1 MSGAPQADDDLIAR
15 TATGDRAAFAA
26 LVERHG
32 RAVLT
37 IGRALGRNEADAQ
50 DIAQE
55 TFLSALRAASTYRP
69 GVASVRSW
77 LFAIARNAGR
87 RTFTRRNGREILSDT
102 LDDEGPLLDL
112 GIAAGWGTEATD
124 STLERYEDLEELAR
138 AIASLSVDDREIL
151 VLRDIEALSGEETA
165 EVLGLATAAMKSR
178 LHRARLRLMA
188 ALRASEGGIVA
199 NERDVGGIACSA
211 VLERLGEYVDREL
224 PASEVAKVDA
234 HLRGCTVCERFGGR
248 YGRTVHAARTR
259 LGAEHAID
267 DATLERV
274 RTALGLA

>member
-1 MSGAPQADDDLIAR
+1 MLGPDQDDDLIAR
-15 TATGDRAAFAA
+15 AAGGDPAAFGT

-37 IGRALGRNEADAQ
+37 IGRAIARTEADAQ

-55 TFLSALRAASTYRP
+55 TFLAALRSASTYRP

-87 RTFTRRNGREILSDT
+87 RTRRTDREVPSET
-102 LDDEGPLLDL
+102 LDEGLLDL
-112 GIAAGWGTEATD
+112 GIAAGWGGDPAD
-124 STLERYEDLEELAR
+124 GRLERVESLEDVAR

-151 VLRDIEALSGEETA
+151 VLRDIEGLSGEETA
-165 EVLGLATAAMKSR
+165 EVIGVAAAAMKSR

-188 ALRASEGGIVA
+188 ALRASEGGVVE
-199 NERDVGGIACSA
+199 NERDVGGLTCSA

-224 PASEVAKVDA
+224 SAGEVARVEE
-234 HLRGCTVCERFGGR
+234 HLRGCGVCERFGGR
-248 YGRTVHAARTR
+248 YARTVHTAREK
-259 LGAEHAID
+259 LGAPHTID
-267 DATLERV
+267 DATFERV
-274 RTALGLA
+274 RTALGIR

>member
-1 MSGAPQADDDLIAR
+1 MSGAAQADDDLIAR
-15 TATGDRAAFAA
+15 AAAGVRAAFGA

-32 RAVLT
+32 RAVLS

-69 GVASVRSW
+69 GIASVRSW

-87 RTFTRRNGREILSDT
+87 RTRRAEREIPSDT
-102 LDDEGPLLDL
+102 LDEGPLLDL
-112 GIAAGWGTEATD
+112 GIAAGWGSEATN
-124 STLERYEDLEELAR
+124 SALERVESLEDLAR

-165 EVLGLATAAMKSR
+165 AVLGLATAAMKSR

-211 VLERLGEYVDREL
+211 VLERLGEYVDHEL
-224 PASEVAKVDA
+224 PVSEIAKVEA

-248 YGRTVHAARTR
+248 YGRTVHAARER
-259 LGAEHAID
+259 LGVEHAVD

-274 RTALGLA
+274 RAALGLG

>member
-1 MSGAPQADDDLIAR
+1 MSGSHEVDDVLIAR
-15 TATGDRAAFAA
+15 AAGGDRAAFGT

-37 IGRALGRNEADAQ
+37 VGRALARSEVDAQ

-87 RTFTRRNGREILSDT
+87 RSRRLDREVPTDT
-102 LDDEGPLLDL
+102 LDDGPLLGL
-112 GIAAGWGTEATD
+112 GIAAGWGEEPAGD
-124 STLERYEDLEELAR
+124 ALARSESVEDIAR
-138 AIASLSVDDREIL
+138 AIATLSVDEREIL
-151 VLRDIEALSGEETA
+151 VLRDVESLSGEETA
-165 EVLGLATAAMKSR
+165 KVLGLSLAAMKSR

-199 NERDVGGIACSA
+199 NERDVGGLTCSA
-211 VLERLGEYVDREL
+211 VLELGN
-224 PASEVAKVDA
+224 VAA
-234 HLRGCTVCERFGGR
+234 
-248 YGRTVHAARTR
+248 
-259 LGAEHAID
+259 
-267 DATLERV
+267 
-274 RTALGLA
+274 

>member
-1 MSGAPQADDDLIAR
+1 MSGSHEVDDVLIAR
-15 TATGDRAAFAA
+15 AAEGDRAAFGT

-37 IGRALGRNEADAQ
+37 VGRALARSEVDAQ
-50 DIAQE
+50 DIVQE

-69 GVASVRSW
+69 GIASVRSW

-87 RTFTRRNGREILSDT
+87 RSRRLEREVPTDT
-102 LDDEGPLLDL
+102 LDEGPLLGL
-112 GIAAGWGTEATD
+112 GIAAGWGEEPAGE
-124 STLERYEDLEELAR
+124 SLARSESVEDIAR
-138 AIASLSVDDREIL
+138 AIATLSVDEREIL
-151 VLRDIEALSGEETA
+151 VLRDVESLSGEETA
-165 EVLGLATAAMKSR
+165 KVLGLSLAAMKSR

-199 NERDVGGIACSA
+199 NERDVGGLTCSA

-224 PASEVAKVDA
+224 AAPEVARVEA

-248 YGRTVHAARTR
+248 YGRTVHAARER
-259 LGAEHAID
+259 LGAEHAVD
-267 DATLERV
+267 DATFERV
-274 RTALGLA
+274 RAALGLGR

>member
-1 MSGAPQADDDLIAR
+1 MLGPDQDQDDDLIAR
-15 TATGDRAAFAA
+15 AAGGDPAAFGT

-37 IGRALGRNEADAQ
+37 IGRAIARTEADAQ

-55 TFLSALRAASTYRP
+55 TFLAALRSASTYRP

-87 RTFTRRNGREILSDT
+87 RTRRTDREVPSET
-102 LDDEGPLLDL
+102 LDEGLLDL
-112 GIAAGWGTEATD
+112 GIAAGWGGDPAD
-124 STLERYEDLEELAR
+124 GRLERVESLEDVAR

-151 VLRDIEALSGEETA
+151 VLRDIEGLSGEETA
-165 EVLGLATAAMKSR
+165 EVIGVAAAAMKSR

-188 ALRASEGGIVA
+188 ALRASEGGVVE
-199 NERDVGGIACSA
+199 NERDVGGLTCSA

-224 PASEVAKVDA
+224 SAGEVARVEE
-234 HLRGCTVCERFGGR
+234 HLRGCGVCERFGGR
-248 YGRTVHAARTR
+248 YARTVHTAREK
-259 LGAEHAID
+259 LGAPHTID
-267 DATLERV
+267 DATFERV
-274 RTALGLA
+274 RTALGIR